1 MKYYKFQN
9 ELETVTIFYESDRL
23 YQIVIEKN
31 DEIPVGSIVHARV
44 KKIDNKARLTFV
56 DIGET
61 EDAFCAEKTGLK
73 SGADAFFNIRK
84 TPDEEKFY
92 TVDMDLKLEKNSSML
107 RIIPKK
113 SGAFETKFENFS
125 SIVGS
130 RDSGSGG
137 TDSGKSRAE
146 KNASTKS
153 SSGKTAS
160 IESSSGKSNENKNS
174 DRKNIETETPSQTQT
189 PTPTPTQT
197 ETPSQI
203 PSPTQTETPNRS
215 DTAEQSLLEKWRE
228 IFSMKN
234 TLPIPKIVYKAPTKS
249 EKLIEEYN
257 AEQSIDKEE
266 VAKVLKNGEPDF
278 ERRVDL
284 KTGYLYVDTL
294 PYMTIVDV
302 NSGDFSEFFDS
313 TLNRMEVNKD
323 AMRKLA
329 KIIKFR
335 NLEGVIIM
343 DILKL
348 PGKMNRE
355 FLEYLKSEYTEI
367 NFHDVTRLG
376 MLEMTIK
383 KTGGEKISREKI
395 SELKRTLE
403 NI

>member
-113 SGAFETKFENFS
+113 SGAFETKFEKFS

-130 RDSGSGG
+130 RDGGSDG
-137 TDSGKSRAE
+137 TDSGKSRVE
-146 KNASTKS
+146 KNVSTKS
-153 SSGKTAS
+153 SSKKS
-160 IESSSGKSNENKNS
+160 IENKNS
-174 DRKNIETETPSQTQT
+174 DRKNNETETLTPTET

-203 PSPTQTETPNRS
+203 PTPTQTETPNRS

-266 VAKVLKNGEPDF
+266 VAKVLKNAETDF

-329 KIIKFR
+329 EIIKLR

-367 NFHDVTRLG
+367 NFHDITRLG

-395 SELKRTLE
+395 SELKRILE

>member
-1 MKYYKFQN
+1 MKYYRFQN

-73 SGADAFFNIRK
+73 AGDDAFFNIRK

-113 SGAFETKFENFS
+113 SGAFETKFEKFS

-130 RDSGSGG
+130 REGGSDG
-137 TDSGKSRAE
+137 TDSGENQLSRKNVSAKCSSE
-146 KNASTKS
+146 KNAST
-153 SSGKTAS
+153 
-160 IESSSGKSNENKNS
+160 ESLTP
-174 DRKNIETETPSQTQT
+174 TETST
-189 PTPTPTQT
+189 PTSTQ
-197 ETPSQI
+197 P
-203 PSPTQTETPNRS
+203 
-215 DTAEQSLLEKWRE
+215 DALEQSLLEKWQQ

-266 VAKVLKNGEPDF
+266 VAKVLKNAETDF

-313 TLNRMEVNKD
+313 ALNRLEVNKE

-329 KIIKFR
+329 KIIKLR

-367 NFHDVTRLG
+367 NFHDITRLG

>member
-107 RIIPKK
+107 RIISKK
-113 SGAFETKFENFS
+113 SGAFETKFEKFS

-130 RDSGSGG
+130 RDGGSDG
-137 TDSGKSRAE
+137 TNSGKSRIE
-146 KNASTKS
+146 KNVFT
-153 SSGKTAS
+153 
-160 IESSSGKSNENKNS
+160 ESSSGKNASIESLSEKSIENKNS
-174 DRKNIETETPSQTQT
+174 DRKNNETKTLTPTE
-189 PTPTPTQT
+189 TPTPTQPDAV
-197 ETPSQI
+197 E
-203 PSPTQTETPNRS
+203 E
-215 DTAEQSLLEKWRE
+215 SLLEKWQQ

-249 EKLIEEYN
+249 EKFIEEYN

-266 VAKVLKNGEPDF
+266 VAKVLKNAEPDF
-278 ERRVDL
+278 ERRIDM

-313 TLNRMEVNKD
+313 ALNRMEVNKE

-329 KIIKFR
+329 KIIKLR

-355 FLEYLKSEYTEI
+355 FLEYLKSKYTEI
-367 NFHDVTRLG
+367 NFHDITRLG

-395 SELKRTLE
+395 SELKRILE

>member
-31 DEIPVGSIVHARV
+31 DDIPVGSIVHARV

-73 SGADAFFNIRK
+73 AGDDAFFNIRK

-113 SGAFETKFENFS
+113 SGAFETEFEKFS
-125 SIVGS
+125 SIVDS
-130 RDSGSGG
+130 RDGGSDG

-146 KNASTKS
+146 KNVSTKS
-153 SSGKTAS
+153 SSGKNAS
-160 IESSSGKSNENKNS
+160 TEILSEKNIENKNS
-174 DRKNIETETPSQTQT
+174 DRKNNETKSLTPTE
-189 PTPTPTQT
+189 TPTPTQPDAV
-197 ETPSQI
+197 E
-203 PSPTQTETPNRS
+203 E
-215 DTAEQSLLEKWRE
+215 SLIEKWQQ

-266 VAKVLKNGEPDF
+266 VAKVLKNAEPDF

-313 TLNRMEVNKD
+313 ALNRMEVNKE

-329 KIIKFR
+329 KIIKLR

-367 NFHDVTRLG
+367 NFHDITRLG

-395 SELKRTLE
+395 SELKRTLG

>member
-1 MKYYKFQN
+1 MKYYRFQN

-92 TVDMDLKLEKNSSML
+92 TVDMDLKLEKNSSIL

-113 SGAFETKFENFS
+113 SGAFETKFEKFS

-130 RDSGSGG
+130 RDGVSGG

-153 SSGKTAS
+153 SSGKNVS
-160 IESSSGKSNENKNS
+160 IESLSGKSIENKNS
-174 DRKNIETETPSQTQT
+174 DRKNNETKSLTPTETPTT
-189 PTPTPTQT
+189 TPTQ
-197 ETPSQI
+197 P
-203 PSPTQTETPNRS
+203 
-215 DTAEQSLLEKWRE
+215 DTVEESLLEKWQQ

-266 VAKVLKNGEPDF
+266 VAKVLKNAETDF

-313 TLNRMEVNKD
+313 ALNRLEVNKE

-329 KIIKFR
+329 KIIKLR

-348 PGKMNRE
+348 PGKVNRE

-367 NFHDVTRLG
+367 NFHDITRLG

>member
-56 DIGET
+56 DIGDT

-73 SGADAFFNIRK
+73 AGDDAFFNIRK
-84 TPDEEKFY
+84 TPDEEKLY

-113 SGAFETKFENFS
+113 SGAFETKFEKFS

-130 RDSGSGG
+130 RDGGSGG
-137 TDSGKSRAE
+137 ADSGKSRAE

-153 SSGKTAS
+153 SSGKNAS
-160 IESSSGKSNENKNS
+160 TESLTP
-174 DRKNIETETPSQTQT
+174 TET
-189 PTPTPTQT
+189 PTPTPTQ
-197 ETPSQI
+197 P
-203 PSPTQTETPNRS
+203 
-215 DTAEQSLLEKWRE
+215 DTVEQSLLEKWRQ
-228 IFSMKN
+228 ISSMKN

-266 VAKVLKNGEPDF
+266 VAKVLKNAEPDF

-313 TLNRMEVNKD
+313 ALNRMEVNKE

-329 KIIKFR
+329 QIIKLR

-367 NFHDVTRLG
+367 NFHDITRLG

-395 SELKRTLE
+395 SELKRILE

>member
-1 MKYYKFQN
+1 MKYYRFQN

-73 SGADAFFNIRK
+73 AGADAFFNIRK

-113 SGAFETKFENFS
+113 SGAFETKFEKFS

-130 RDSGSGG
+130 RDGGSGG
-137 TDSGKSRAE
+137 TDSGKSRVE
-146 KNASTKS
+146 KNVFTKS
-153 SSGKTAS
+153 SSGKNSS
-160 IESSSGKSNENKNS
+160 IESLSEKRIENKNS
-174 DRKNIETETPSQTQT
+174 DIKNNETESLTTT
-189 PTPTPTQT
+189 ETTTPTQ
-197 ETPSQI
+197 P
-203 PSPTQTETPNRS
+203 
-215 DTAEQSLLEKWRE
+215 DTVEESLIEKWQQ

-266 VAKVLKNGEPDF
+266 VAKVLKNAEPDF
-278 ERRVDL
+278 ERRVDM

-302 NSGDFSEFFDS
+302 NSGDFSEFFDGA
-313 TLNRMEVNKD
+313 LNRMEVNKE
-323 AMRKLA
+323 AMKKLA
-329 KIIKFR
+329 KIIKLR

-367 NFHDVTRLG
+367 NFHDITKLG
-376 MLEMTIK
+376 LLEMTIK

-395 SELKRTLE
+395 SELKRILE

>member
-9 ELETVTIFYESDRL
+9 ALETVTIFYESDRL

-73 SGADAFFNIRK
+73 AGDDAFFNIRK

-113 SGAFETKFENFS
+113 SGEFETKFEKFS
-125 SIVGS
+125 SVVGS
-130 RDSGSGG
+130 RDGGSDG
-137 TDSGKSRAE
+137 TDSGKSRVEKNVSTKSSSE
-146 KNASTKS
+146 KNASTESRSKKS
-153 SSGKTAS
+153 
-160 IESSSGKSNENKNS
+160 IENKNS
-174 DRKNIETETPSQTQT
+174 DRKNNETESLTPTE
-189 PTPTPTQT
+189 TPTPTQT
-197 ETPSQI
+197 
-203 PSPTQTETPNRS
+203 
-215 DTAEQSLLEKWRE
+215 DAVEQSLLEKWQQ

-266 VAKVLKNGEPDF
+266 VAKVLKNAEPDF

-313 TLNRMEVNKD
+313 TLNRMEVNKE

-329 KIIKFR
+329 KVIKLR

-348 PGKMNRE
+348 PGKVNRE

-367 NFHDVTRLG
+367 NFHDITRLG

>member
-1 MKYYKFQN
+1 MKYYRFQN

-61 EDAFCAEKTGLK
+61 EDAFCAEKTRLK
-73 SGADAFFNIRK
+73 AGADAFFNIRK

-113 SGAFETKFENFS
+113 SGAFETKFEKFS

-130 RDSGSGG
+130 RDGGSGG
-137 TDSGKSRAE
+137 TDSGKSRVE

-153 SSGKTAS
+153 SSGKNAS
-160 IESSSGKSNENKNS
+160 AESL
-174 DRKNIETETPSQTQT
+174 
-189 PTPTPTQT
+189 TPTQPDAV
-197 ETPSQI
+197 E
-203 PSPTQTETPNRS
+203 E
-215 DTAEQSLLEKWRE
+215 SLLEKWQQ

-257 AEQSIDKEE
+257 AERSIDKEE
-266 VAKVLKNGEPDF
+266 VVKVLKNGEPDF
-278 ERRVDL
+278 ERRIDM

-313 TLNRMEVNKD
+313 ALNRMEVNKE

-329 KIIKFR
+329 KIIKLR

-367 NFHDVTRLG
+367 NFHDITRLG

-395 SELKRTLE
+395 TELKRKLE

>member
-1 MKYYKFQN
+1 MKYYRFQN

-44 KKIDNKARLTFV
+44 QKIDNKARLTFV

-61 EDAFCAEKTGLK
+61 KDAFCAEKTGLK
-73 SGADAFFNIRK
+73 AGDDAFFNIRK

-92 TVDMDLKLEKNSSML
+92 TVDMDLKLEKNSSIL

-113 SGAFETKFENFS
+113 SGAFETKFEKFS

-130 RDSGSGG
+130 RDGGSDGTNSGG
-137 TDSGKSRAE
+137 NQLSGK
-146 KNASTKS
+146 NVSTKS
-153 SSGKTAS
+153 SSEKS
-160 IESSSGKSNENKNS
+160 IGNKNS
-174 DRKNIETETPSQTQT
+174 DRKNNETETLTPTETPTLTPTPT
-189 PTPTPTQT
+189 PTPTPTQH
-197 ETPSQI
+197 
-203 PSPTQTETPNRS
+203 
-215 DTAEQSLLEKWRE
+215 DAVEQSFLEKWQQ

-266 VAKVLKNGEPDF
+266 VAKVLKNAEHDF
-278 ERRVDL
+278 ERRVDM

-313 TLNRMEVNKD
+313 ALNRMEVNKE

-329 KIIKFR
+329 KIIKLR

-367 NFHDVTRLG
+367 NFHDITRLG

-395 SELKRTLE
+395 SELKRILE

>member
-44 KKIDNKARLTFV
+44 NKIDNKARLTFV

-73 SGADAFFNIRK
+73 SGDDSFFNIRK

-113 SGAFETKFENFS
+113 SGAFETKFEKFS

-130 RDSGSGG
+130 RDGGSDG
-137 TDSGKSRAE
+137 TDSGKSRIE
-146 KNASTKS
+146 KNVFT
-153 SSGKTAS
+153 
-160 IESSSGKSNENKNS
+160 ESSSGKNVSIESLSGKSIENKNS
-174 DRKNIETETPSQTQT
+174 DRKNNETKSLTP
-189 PTPTPTQT
+189 
-197 ETPSQI
+197 
-203 PSPTQTETPNRS
+203 TETPNPTPTS
-215 DTAEQSLLEKWRE
+215 TQPDALEQSLLEKWQQ

-266 VAKVLKNGEPDF
+266 VAKVLKNAETDF

-313 TLNRMEVNKD
+313 ALNRLEVNKE

-329 KIIKFR
+329 KIIKLR

-367 NFHDVTRLG
+367 NFHDITRLG

>member
-1 MKYYKFQN
+1 MKYYRFQN

-107 RIIPKK
+107 RIISKK
-113 SGAFETKFENFS
+113 SGAFETKFEKFS

-130 RDSGSGG
+130 RDGGSDG
-137 TDSGKSRAE
+137 TNSGKSRIE
-146 KNASTKS
+146 KNVFT
-153 SSGKTAS
+153 
-160 IESSSGKSNENKNS
+160 ESSSGKNASIESLSEKSIENKNS
-174 DRKNIETETPSQTQT
+174 DRKNNETKTLTPTE
-189 PTPTPTQT
+189 TPTPTQPDAV
-197 ETPSQI
+197 E
-203 PSPTQTETPNRS
+203 E
-215 DTAEQSLLEKWRE
+215 SLLEKWQQ

-234 TLPIPKIVYKAPTKS
+234 TLPIPKIVYKAPIKS

-266 VAKVLKNGEPDF
+266 VAKVLKNAEPDF
-278 ERRVDL
+278 ERRVDM

-313 TLNRMEVNKD
+313 ALNRMEVNKE

-329 KIIKFR
+329 KIIKLR

-348 PGKMNRE
+348 PGKVNRE

-367 NFHDVTRLG
+367 NFHDITRLG

>member
-73 SGADAFFNIRK
+73 AGADAFFNIRK

-113 SGAFETKFENFS
+113 SGAFETKFEKFS

-130 RDSGSGG
+130 RDGGSGG
-137 TDSGKSRAE
+137 TDFGKSRAE
-146 KNASTKS
+146 KNVSTKS
-153 SSGKTAS
+153 SSGKNVS
-160 IESSSGKSNENKNS
+160 IESLSGKSIENRNS
-174 DRKNIETETPSQTQT
+174 DRKNASTESLTTTETTT
-189 PTPTPTQT
+189 PTPTAAV
-197 ETPSQI
+197 E
-203 PSPTQTETPNRS
+203 E
-215 DTAEQSLLEKWRE
+215 SLIEKWQH

-249 EKLIEEYN
+249 EKLIEEHN

-266 VAKVLKNGEPDF
+266 VAKVLKNAEPDF

-302 NSGDFSEFFDS
+302 NSGDYSEFFDS
-313 TLNRMEVNKD
+313 ALNRMEVNKE

-329 KIIKFR
+329 EIIKLR

-348 PGKMNRE
+348 PGKMNQE

-367 NFHDVTRLG
+367 NFHDITRLG

-395 SELKRTLE
+395 TELKRTLG

>member
-23 YQIVIEKN
+23 YQIIIEKN

-61 EDAFCAEKTGLK
+61 EDAFCAEKIGLK
-73 SGADAFFNIRK
+73 SGDDAFFNIRK

-113 SGAFETKFENFS
+113 SGAFETKFEKFS

-130 RDSGSGG
+130 RDDGSDG
-137 TDSGKSRAE
+137 TDSGKSRIE
-146 KNASTKS
+146 KNVFT
-153 SSGKTAS
+153 
-160 IESSSGKSNENKNS
+160 ESSSGKNASIESLSEKSIENKNS
-174 DRKNIETETPSQTQT
+174 DRKNNETESLTPTS
-189 PTPTPTQT
+189 TPTPTQPDSI
-197 ETPSQI
+197 E
-203 PSPTQTETPNRS
+203 QT
-215 DTAEQSLLEKWRE
+215 LLEKWQQ

-278 ERRVDL
+278 ERRVEM

-313 TLNRMEVNKD
+313 ALNRMEVNKE

-329 KIIKFR
+329 KIIKLR

-367 NFHDVTRLG
+367 NFHDITKLG

>member
-1 MKYYKFQN
+1 MKYYRFQN

-56 DIGET
+56 DIGDV

-73 SGADAFFNIRK
+73 AGDDSFFNIRK

-107 RIIPKK
+107 RIISKK
-113 SGAFETKFENFS
+113 SGAFETKFEKFS

-130 RDSGSGG
+130 RDGGSDG
-137 TDSGKSRAE
+137 TNSGKSRIE
-146 KNASTKS
+146 KNVFT
-153 SSGKTAS
+153 
-160 IESSSGKSNENKNS
+160 ESSSGKNASIESLSEKSIENKNS
-174 DRKNIETETPSQTQT
+174 DRKNNETKTLTPTE
-189 PTPTPTQT
+189 TPTPTQPDAV
-197 ETPSQI
+197 E
-203 PSPTQTETPNRS
+203 E
-215 DTAEQSLLEKWRE
+215 SLLEKWQQ

-234 TLPIPKIVYKAPTKS
+234 TLPIPKIVYKAPIKS

-266 VAKVLKNGEPDF
+266 VAKVLKNAEPDF
-278 ERRVDL
+278 ERRVDM

-313 TLNRMEVNKD
+313 ALNRMEVNKE

-329 KIIKFR
+329 KIIKLR

-348 PGKMNRE
+348 PGKVNRE

-367 NFHDVTRLG
+367 NFHDITRLG

-395 SELKRTLE
+395 SELKRILE

>member
-73 SGADAFFNIRK
+73 AGADAFFNIRK

-113 SGAFETKFENFS
+113 SGAFETKFEKFS
-125 SIVGS
+125 SVVGS
-130 RDSGSGG
+130 RDGGSGG
-137 TDSGKSRAE
+137 TDSGKSRVE

-153 SSGKTAS
+153 SSGKNAS
-160 IESSSGKSNENKNS
+160 IESLSEKSIENKNS
-174 DRKNIETETPSQTQT
+174 DRKNNETESLTTTENTT
-189 PTPTPTQT
+189 PTPTAAV
-197 ETPSQI
+197 E
-203 PSPTQTETPNRS
+203 E
-215 DTAEQSLLEKWRE
+215 SLLKKWKH

-257 AEQSIDKEE
+257 AERSIDKEE
-266 VAKVLKNGEPDF
+266 VAKVLKNAEPDF
-278 ERRVDL
+278 ERRVDM

-302 NSGDFSEFFDS
+302 NSGDYSEFFDS
-313 TLNRMEVNKD
+313 ALNRMEVNKE

-329 KIIKFR
+329 KIIKLR

-367 NFHDVTRLG
+367 NFHDITRLG
-376 MLEMTIK
+376 ILEMTIK

-395 SELKRTLE
+395 SELKRRMG

>member
-73 SGADAFFNIRK
+73 AGADAFFNIRK

-113 SGAFETKFENFS
+113 SGAFETKFEKFS

-130 RDSGSGG
+130 REGGSDG
-137 TDSGKSRAE
+137 TDSGENQLSRKNVSAKCSSE
-146 KNASTKS
+146 KNAST
-153 SSGKTAS
+153 
-160 IESSSGKSNENKNS
+160 ESLTP
-174 DRKNIETETPSQTQT
+174 TETST
-189 PTPTPTQT
+189 PTSTQ
-197 ETPSQI
+197 P
-203 PSPTQTETPNRS
+203 
-215 DTAEQSLLEKWRE
+215 DALEQSLLEKWQQ

-266 VAKVLKNGEPDF
+266 VAKVLKNAETDF

-313 TLNRMEVNKD
+313 ALNRLEVNKE

-329 KIIKFR
+329 KIIKLR

-367 NFHDVTRLG
+367 NFHDITRLG

>member
-9 ELETVTIFYESDRL
+9 ELETVTIFYELDRL

-73 SGADAFFNIRK
+73 AGDDAFFNIRK

-113 SGAFETKFENFS
+113 SGAFETKFEKFS
-125 SIVGS
+125 SVVGS
-130 RDSGSGG
+130 RDGGSGG
-137 TDSGKSRAE
+137 TDSRKSRAE

-153 SSGKTAS
+153 SSGKNVS
-160 IESSSGKSNENKNS
+160 IESLSGKSIENKNS
-174 DRKNIETETPSQTQT
+174 DRKNNETESLTPTETPI
-189 PTPTPTQT
+189 PTQPDAV
-197 ETPSQI
+197 E
-203 PSPTQTETPNRS
+203 E
-215 DTAEQSLLEKWRE
+215 SLIEKWQH

-266 VAKVLKNGEPDF
+266 VAKVLKNAEPDF
-278 ERRVDL
+278 ERRIDM

-313 TLNRMEVNKD
+313 ALNRMEVNKE

-329 KIIKFR
+329 EIIKLR

-367 NFHDVTRLG
+367 NFHDITRLG

-395 SELKRTLE
+395 SELKRILE

>member
-31 DEIPVGSIVHARV
+31 DEIPVGSIVHACV

-73 SGADAFFNIRK
+73 AGDDAFFNIRK

-113 SGAFETKFENFS
+113 FGAFETKFEKFS

-130 RDSGSGG
+130 RDDGSDG
-137 TDSGKSRAE
+137 TDSGKSRVE
-146 KNASTKS
+146 KNAS
-153 SSGKTAS
+153 
-160 IESSSGKSNENKNS
+160 
-174 DRKNIETETPSQTQT
+174 IETPTPTQTQT
-189 PTPTPTQT
+189 PTPTPTQPDAV
-197 ETPSQI
+197 E
-203 PSPTQTETPNRS
+203 E
-215 DTAEQSLLEKWRE
+215 SLIEKWQH

-249 EKLIEEYN
+249 EKFIEEYN

-266 VAKVLKNGEPDF
+266 VAKVLKNAEPDF
-278 ERRVDL
+278 ERRIEM
-284 KTGYLYVDTL
+284 KSGYLYVDTL

-313 TLNRMEVNKD
+313 ALNRMEVNKE

-329 KIIKFR
+329 KIIKLR

-367 NFHDVTRLG
+367 NFHDITRLG

>member
-1 MKYYKFQN
+1 MKYYRLQN

-61 EDAFCAEKTGLK
+61 ENAFCAEKTGLK
-73 SGADAFFNIRK
+73 AGDDAFFNIRK

-113 SGAFETKFENFS
+113 SGAFETKFEKFS

-130 RDSGSGG
+130 RDGGSGE
-137 TDSGKSRAE
+137 TDSGKSRVE
-146 KNASTKS
+146 KNVFTKS
-153 SSGKTAS
+153 SSGKNVS
-160 IESSSGKSNENKNS
+160 IESLSGKSIENKNS
-174 DRKNIETETPSQTQT
+174 DRKNNETKSLTPTETPTTTSNQ
-189 PTPTPTQT
+189 P
-197 ETPSQI
+197 
-203 PSPTQTETPNRS
+203 
-215 DTAEQSLLEKWRE
+215 DTVEESFIEKWQQ

-313 TLNRMEVNKD
+313 ALNRLEVNKE

-329 KIIKFR
+329 KIIKLR

-355 FLEYLKSEYTEI
+355 FLEYLKSEYNEI
-367 NFHDVTRLG
+367 NFHDITRLG

>member
-73 SGADAFFNIRK
+73 AGDDSFFNIRK

-92 TVDMDLKLEKNSSML
+92 TVDMDLKLEKNLSML

-113 SGAFETKFENFS
+113 SGAFETKFEKFS

-130 RDSGSGG
+130 RDGGSGG

-153 SSGKTAS
+153 SSGKNVS
-160 IESSSGKSNENKNS
+160 IESLSGKSIENKNS
-174 DRKNIETETPSQTQT
+174 DRKNNETKSLTPTE
-189 PTPTPTQT
+189 TPTPTQPDAV
-197 ETPSQI
+197 E
-203 PSPTQTETPNRS
+203 E
-215 DTAEQSLLEKWRE
+215 SLLEKWKH

-234 TLPIPKIVYKAPTKS
+234 TLPIPKIVYKAPTKF

-266 VAKVLKNGEPDF
+266 VAKVLKNAEPDF
-278 ERRVDL
+278 ERRVDM

-313 TLNRMEVNKD
+313 ALNRMEVNKE

-329 KIIKFR
+329 KIIKLR
-335 NLEGVIIM
+335 NLDGVIIM

-355 FLEYLKSEYTEI
+355 FLEYLKSKYTEI
-367 NFHDVTRLG
+367 NFHDITRLG

-395 SELKRTLE
+395 SELKRILE

>member
-73 SGADAFFNIRK
+73 AGADAFFNIRK

-113 SGAFETKFENFS
+113 SGAFETKFEKFS

-130 RDSGSGG
+130 RDGGSGG
-137 TDSGKSRAE
+137 TDSGKSRVE

-153 SSGKTAS
+153 SSGKNAS
-160 IESSSGKSNENKNS
+160 IESLSEKSIENKNS
-174 DRKNIETETPSQTQT
+174 DRKNNETESLTTT
-189 PTPTPTQT
+189 ETTTPTQL
-197 ETPSQI
+197 
-203 PSPTQTETPNRS
+203 
-215 DTAEQSLLEKWRE
+215 DTVEESLLEKWQH

-249 EKLIEEYN
+249 EKLIEEHN

-302 NSGDFSEFFDS
+302 NSGDYSEFFDS
-313 TLNRMEVNKD
+313 ALNRMEVNKE

-329 KIIKFR
+329 KIIKLR

-367 NFHDVTRLG
+367 NFHDITRLG

-395 SELKRTLE
+395 SELKRRMG

>member
-23 YQIVIEKN
+23 YQIIIEKN

-61 EDAFCAEKTGLK
+61 EDAFCAEKIGLK
-73 SGADAFFNIRK
+73 SGDDAFFNIRK

-113 SGAFETKFENFS
+113 SGAFETKFEKFS

-130 RDSGSGG
+130 RDGGSGG
-137 TDSGKSRAE
+137 TDSGESRAE
-146 KNASTKS
+146 KNVSTKC
-153 SSGKTAS
+153 SSGKNAS
-160 IESSSGKSNENKNS
+160 TESLTP
-174 DRKNIETETPSQTQT
+174 TE
-189 PTPTPTQT
+189 TPTPTQPDAV
-197 ETPSQI
+197 E
-203 PSPTQTETPNRS
+203 E
-215 DTAEQSLLEKWRE
+215 SLLEKWKH

-234 TLPIPKIVYKAPTKS
+234 TLPIPKIVYKAPTKF

-266 VAKVLKNGEPDF
+266 VAKVLKNAEPDF
-278 ERRVDL
+278 ERRVDM

-313 TLNRMEVNKD
+313 ALNRMEVNKE

-329 KIIKFR
+329 KIIKLR

-355 FLEYLKSEYTEI
+355 FLEYLKSKYTEI
-367 NFHDVTRLG
+367 NFHDITKLG
-376 MLEMTIK
+376 LLEMTIK

>member
-73 SGADAFFNIRK
+73 AGADAFFNIRK
-84 TPDEEKFY
+84 TPDEEKLY

-113 SGAFETKFENFS
+113 SGAFETKFEKFS

-130 RDSGSGG
+130 RDGGSGG
-137 TDSGKSRAE
+137 TDSGKSRVE
-146 KNASTKS
+146 KNVFTKS
-153 SSGKTAS
+153 SSGKNAS
-160 IESSSGKSNENKNS
+160 IESLSEKSIENKNS
-174 DRKNIETETPSQTQT
+174 YRKNNETESLTTT
-189 PTPTPTQT
+189 ETTTPTQ
-197 ETPSQI
+197 P
-203 PSPTQTETPNRS
+203 
-215 DTAEQSLLEKWRE
+215 DTVEESLLEKWKH

-266 VAKVLKNGEPDF
+266 VAKVLKNAELDF

-313 TLNRMEVNKD
+313 ALNRMEVNKE
-323 AMRKLA
+323 AMKKLA
-329 KIIKFR
+329 EIIKLR

-367 NFHDVTRLG
+367 NFHDITRLG

-395 SELKRTLE
+395 TELKRTLG

>member
-1 MKYYKFQN
+1 MKYYRFQN

-73 SGADAFFNIRK
+73 AGDDAFFNIRK

-113 SGAFETKFENFS
+113 SGAFETKFEKFS

-130 RDSGSGG
+130 REGGSDG
-137 TDSGKSRAE
+137 TDSGENQLSRKNVSAKCSSE
-146 KNASTKS
+146 KNAST
-153 SSGKTAS
+153 
-160 IESSSGKSNENKNS
+160 ESLTP
-174 DRKNIETETPSQTQT
+174 TETST
-189 PTPTPTQT
+189 PTSTQ
-197 ETPSQI
+197 P
-203 PSPTQTETPNRS
+203 
-215 DTAEQSLLEKWRE
+215 DALEQSLLEKWQQ

-266 VAKVLKNGEPDF
+266 EVAKVLKNAETDF

-313 TLNRMEVNKD
+313 ALNRLEVNKE

-329 KIIKFR
+329 KIIKLR

-367 NFHDVTRLG
+367 NFHDITRLG

>member
-1 MKYYKFQN
+1 MKYYRFQN

-130 RDSGSGG
+130 RDGGSGG
-137 TDSGKSRAE
+137 ADSGKSRAE
-146 KNASTKS
+146 KNASTKC
-153 SSGKTAS
+153 SSGKNAS
-160 IESSSGKSNENKNS
+160 TEILSEKSIANKNS
-174 DRKNIETETPSQTQT
+174 DRKNASIESLTPTE
-189 PTPTPTQT
+189 TPTPTQPDAV
-197 ETPSQI
+197 EESFI
-203 PSPTQTETPNRS
+203 
-215 DTAEQSLLEKWRE
+215 EKWQH

-313 TLNRMEVNKD
+313 ALNRMEVNKE

-329 KIIKFR
+329 KIIKLR

-367 NFHDVTRLG
+367 NFHDITRLG

-395 SELKRTLE
+395 TELKRTLE

>member
-1 MKYYKFQN
+1 MKYYRLKN
-9 ELETVTIFYESDRL
+9 EIETVTILYELDRL
-23 YQIVIEKN
+23 YQIVVEKN
-31 DEIPVGSIVHARV
+31 DEIPVGSIVHGRV
-44 KKIDNKARLTFV
+44 KKIDKKARLTFV
-56 DIGET
+56 DIGEK

-73 SGADAFFNIRK
+73 AGDDAFFNIRK

-92 TVDMDLKLEKNSSML
+92 TVDMDLKLEKNSSLL

-113 SGAFETKFENFS
+113 SGKFETKFEKFS

-130 RDSGSGG
+130 RDGGSDG

-146 KNASTKS
+146 KNAST
-153 SSGKTAS
+153 
-160 IESSSGKSNENKNS
+160 ESLTP
-174 DRKNIETETPSQTQT
+174 TET

-197 ETPSQI
+197 
-203 PSPTQTETPNRS
+203 
-215 DTAEQSLLEKWRE
+215 DAVEQSLLEKWQQ

-249 EKLIEEYN
+249 EKIIEEQN
-257 AEQSIDKEE
+257 AELSSDKDE
-266 VAKVLKNGEPDF
+266 VVALLKNGKQNF

-284 KTGYLYVDTL
+284 EKGYLFVDIL

-302 NSGDFSEFFDS
+302 NSGDYSEFFDS
-313 TLNRMEVNKD
+313 VLNRMEVNKD
-323 AMRKLA
+323 AMKKLSE
-329 KIIKFR
+329 IIKLR

-367 NFHDVTRLG
+367 NFLDITRLG

-383 KTGGEKISREKI
+383 KTGGEKITAEKI
-395 SELKRTLE
+395 SSLIGTLE

>member
-73 SGADAFFNIRK
+73 SGDDAFFNIRK

-113 SGAFETKFENFS
+113 SGAFETKFEKFS
-125 SIVGS
+125 SVVGS
-130 RDSGSGG
+130 RDDGSDG
-137 TDSGKSRAE
+137 TDSGKSRIE
-146 KNASTKS
+146 KNVFTKCSSGKNAST
-153 SSGKTAS
+153 
-160 IESSSGKSNENKNS
+160 ESLTP
-174 DRKNIETETPSQTQT
+174 TEI

-197 ETPSQI
+197 
-203 PSPTQTETPNRS
+203 
-215 DTAEQSLLEKWRE
+215 DTVKQSLLEKWQQ
-228 IFSMKN
+228 IYSMKN

-266 VAKVLKNGEPDF
+266 VAKVLKNAESDF
-278 ERRVDL
+278 KRRIDF

-294 PYMTIVDV
+294 LYMTIVDV

-313 TLNRMEVNKD
+313 ALNRMEVNKE

-329 KIIKFR
+329 KIIKLR

-367 NFHDVTRLG
+367 NFHDITRLG

>member
-31 DEIPVGSIVHARV
+31 DDIPVGSIVHARV

-73 SGADAFFNIRK
+73 AGDDAFFNIRK

-113 SGAFETKFENFS
+113 SGAFETKFEKFS

-130 RDSGSGG
+130 RDGGSDG

-153 SSGKTAS
+153 SSGKNAS
-160 IESSSGKSNENKNS
+160 TESLTP
-174 DRKNIETETPSQTQT
+174 TET

-197 ETPSQI
+197 
-203 PSPTQTETPNRS
+203 
-215 DTAEQSLLEKWRE
+215 DAVEQSLLEKWQQ

-266 VAKVLKNGEPDF
+266 VAKVLKKAEPDF
-278 ERRVDL
+278 ERRIDM

-302 NSGDFSEFFDS
+302 NSGDYSEFFDS
-313 TLNRMEVNKD
+313 ALNRMEVNKE

-329 KIIKFR
+329 EIIKLR
-335 NLEGVIIM
+335 NFEGVIIM

-367 NFHDVTRLG
+367 NFHDITRLG

-395 SELKRTLE
+395 SELKRKLE